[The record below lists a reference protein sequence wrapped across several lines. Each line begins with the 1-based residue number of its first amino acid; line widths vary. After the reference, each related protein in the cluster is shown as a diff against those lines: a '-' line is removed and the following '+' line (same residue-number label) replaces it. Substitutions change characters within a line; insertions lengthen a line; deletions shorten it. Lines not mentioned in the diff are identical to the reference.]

1 MLLKLN
7 WSKFKF
13 VEDKAK
19 HVGGTKKLSWPNKR
33 SLAVF
38 TQN

>member
-7 WSKFKF
+7 WSNLNKF

-19 HVGGTKKLSWPNKR
+19 HVGGTKLFE
-33 SLAVF
+33 LA
-38 TQN
+38 